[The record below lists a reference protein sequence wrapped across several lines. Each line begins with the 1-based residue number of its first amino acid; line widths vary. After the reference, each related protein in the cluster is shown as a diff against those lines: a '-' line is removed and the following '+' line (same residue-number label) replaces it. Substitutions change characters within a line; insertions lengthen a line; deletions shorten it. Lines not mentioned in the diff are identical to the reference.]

1 MVYWVSRYWMRTNRR
16 TGHDSC
22 REIAISGCP
31 NADSSRYS
39 NWQIRYNKNWLIV
52 RHFFNDLYDCLFLYH
67 SFVDLLLITLFI
79 NLFFFIV
86 IIWRKRPFSLR
97 GQLNLKFANKI
108 LKNISNKKR
117 EPRMPRTTNLQK
129 RVNIISPSYSYDRG
143 LPSSWLT
150 PFA

>member
-1 MVYWVSRYWMRTNRR
+1 MVDEDELDMIPAERLQYLAVQTRIQADTATGSKTRYKKR
-16 TGHDSC
+16 
-22 REIAISGCP
+22 
-31 NADSSRYS
+31 
-39 NWQIRYNKNWLIV
+39 LIV

-79 NLFFFIV
+79 NLFIFIV

-129 RVNIISPSYSYDRG
+129 RVNIISPPYSYDRG
-143 LPSSWLT
+143 LPSS
-150 PFA
+150 